1 MAHVMKGINESM
13 RTDFTFMSKDGRTP
27 VHAVKWTPG
36 SGNIRAILQMSHG
49 MQEFIDRYAPFA
61 EYQAENGF
69 LVVGHDHIGHGK
81 SIVTEKDWGYFAP
94 GNAGKIL
101 VQDMHQLR
109 VLTQKEYPGVPYFML
124 GHSMG
129 SFLLRR
135 YIISKGKGLSGAIIM
150 GSGYTEPH
158 SSEMGI
164 LLASML
170 AKVFGWRHRSVLLT
184 QLAFRKNHRFDM
196 TGKDLENNWLTK
208 DPEIV
213 KWYYSQPGCTYTFT
227 LNGYRNLFET
237 VRFSCLQ
244 ENVDRVWKKLP
255 ILLVSGAEDSVGG
268 YGEGVRKI
276 LDQYRH
282 AGVRDLKMV
291 LYEGDRHEILNETDR
306 EKVFADLRDWMLKRI

>member
-1 MAHVMKGINESM
+1 MI

-27 VHAVKWTPG
+27 VHAVRWAPD
-36 SGNIRAILQMSHG
+36 SGECRAVLQLTHG
-49 MQEFIDRYAPFA
+49 MQEFIDRYEPFA
-61 EYQAENGF
+61 TYLADNGF
-69 LVVGHDHIGHGK
+69 LVVGHDHIGHGQ

-94 GNAGKIL
+94 GNAGRIL

-109 VLTQKEYPGVPYFML
+109 LLTQKDHPGLPYFML

-135 YIISKGKGLSGAIIM
+135 YIVSRGEGLHGAIVM
-150 GSGYTEPH
+150 GSGFTEPH

-164 LLASML
+164 LMTRTL

-184 QLAFRKNHRFDM
+184 KLAFRKNHRFDM
-196 TGKDLENNWLTK
+196 SGKDLENNWLTR

-227 LNGYRNLFET
+227 LNGYKNLFET

-244 ENVDRVWKKLP
+244 ENVDKVPKDLP
-255 ILLVSGAEDSVGG
+255 VLVVSGAEDSVGG
-268 YGEGVRKI
+268 YGEGVRKVT
-276 LDQYRH
+276 DMFRQ
-282 AGVRDLKMV
+282 AGLRDVELS
-291 LYEGDRHEILNETDR
+291 LYEGYRHEILNEIGK
-306 EKVFADLRDWMLKRI
+306 EKVFEDLRDWMLNRV